1 MLITRFGFLFTY
13 LFDSSFHTSLYT
25 VQSVVANR
33 KSFAVAFIINAV
45 VDAEPEGFVN
55 GLGLHLGSGWLLF
68 VGIITEFDFRFNL

>member
-1 MLITRFGFLFTY
+1 MLLSANLG
-13 LFDSSFHTSLYT
+13 YT
-25 VQSVVANR
+25 NGIIIII
-33 KSFAVAFIINAV
+33 IINAV